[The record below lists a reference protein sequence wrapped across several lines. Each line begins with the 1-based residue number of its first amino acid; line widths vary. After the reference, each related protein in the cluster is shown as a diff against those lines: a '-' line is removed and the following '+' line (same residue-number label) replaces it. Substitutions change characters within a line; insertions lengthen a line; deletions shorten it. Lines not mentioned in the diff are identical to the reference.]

1 MHDIGNCDFLS
12 RLASNSLLAC
22 ARHLTADRKKRIKG
36 SERMNELK
44 ARRRSVLAGLL
55 LAGAMATMPAMAQ
68 DKPLIKLGFIGPIS
82 GGNAAQGLGAQNGFL
97 LAIEQANA
105 GDYPYKV
112 EPVVLD
118 DASDP
123 QTGVAAALK
132 LVNDPEVIA
141 ATGHWNSPVA
151 LATMPVFN
159 RFQMPMIVW
168 GAISPKITE
177 QNLPEITRVTPTL
190 VTENKPLA
198 EWAATGLGAK
208 KIAIVADTS
217 DYGVANTE
225 AFRGFFTEAGG
236 EIVSE
241 DLFPVGTIDFRT
253 ALTKL
258 RDGGAEA
265 LYFGGVIAE
274 AGILRKQMA
283 EVGLDI
289 PMIGISGF
297 YDPEFIALAGDA
309 AEGAMVSYPAAQS
322 NPKQDQL
329 IADYA
334 ARGFAEES
342 SPYTKYAYDATN
354 ILLETIAATGIEDKA
369 ALAAAIRGT
378 SHDGALGVTTFDAN
392 GQTQI
397 PVEIEI
403 KEVKDGAWVTRTE

>member
-1 MHDIGNCDFLS
+1 
-12 RLASNSLLAC
+12 
-22 ARHLTADRKKRIKG
+22 
-36 SERMNELK
+36 MNRWNLC
-44 ARRRSVLAGLL
+44 RRSVLTGLL
-55 LAGAMATMPAMAQ
+55 LSAALAASPAMAQ
-68 DKPLIKLGFIGPIS
+68 DKPAIKLGFLGPLS
-82 GGNAAQGLGAQNGFL
+82 GGNAQQGLGARNGFL

-105 GDYPYKV
+105 GDYPYQV
-112 EPVVLD
+112 EGVVLD

-132 LVNDPEVIA
+132 LVNDPDVVA

-190 VTENKPLA
+190 VTENQPLA
-198 EWAATGLGAK
+198 KWAADTLGAK
-208 KIAIVADTS
+208 KIAILADTS
-217 DYGVANTE
+217 DYGTANSE
-225 AFRGFFTEAGG
+225 AFETFFIEAGG
-236 EIVSE
+236 EIVAK

-258 RDGGAEA
+258 RDAAPDA

-297 YDPEFIALAGDA
+297 YDPEFIALAGA
-309 AEGAMVSYPAAQS
+309 AADGTMVSYPASQS
-322 NPKQDQL
+322 NPKLEQL
-329 IADYA
+329 NADYA
-334 ARGFAEES
+334 AHGFAEEA

-354 ILLETIAATGIEDKA
+354 ILLTAIAETGIEDKP
-369 ALAAAIRGT
+369 ALAQAIRGI
-378 SHDGALGVTTFDAN
+378 SYDGVLGTTTFDEN

-403 KEVKDGAWVTRTE
+403 KEVKDGAWVGHAE